1 MTTMAAQSR
10 SKTLISD
17 FAKEIWESTVLHGKC
32 ITLVSRLSE
41 IAALMGWGLG
51 LLVLTHHKAPT
62 RRNIRLVNTI
72 SGDDSYC

>member
-17 FAKEIWESTVLHGKC
+17 FAKEIWESTVLHGQC

-41 IAALMGWGLG
+41 IAA
-51 LLVLTHHKAPT
+51 V
-62 RRNIRLVNTI
+62 
-72 SGDDSYC
+72 SGHAVIKSSRFALSSHLKNGRF